1 MNCKFCGSNRTKSVK
16 RIQSSYIS
24 HKYTL
29 YQCINCKCRFFDIKE
44 HNVDIENV
52 YEKYST
58 KYNKVA
64 ANFQFKKSLYWIRQ
78 VERIEKILGRKI
90 LSVLDIGCRSGDFLM
105 HFPDNIVREGVELSK
120 NSVNIAKK
128 RGLVVYQDFAENI
141 NFDKQYDVV
150 TCYAILEHLLNP
162 LKLLDKFQN
171 VVSLSGVLVIMIP
184 THECFKRWIIDTFT
198 SVRWWMYSPPQH
210 LNLFSKQFLDRYLA
224 KNNFKLINRY
234 WTSGGMFNP
243 FRNIPFAKLIFGKT
257 MSLIDEYAPINK
269 IPIFD
274 HLYSYYIKEN

>member
-16 RIQSSYIS
+16 RIQSPYIS

-44 HNVDIENV
+44 HDVDIEKV

-58 KYNKVA
+58 KHNKAA
-64 ANFQFKKSLYWIRQ
+64 ANFQFKKSLYWTRQ

-128 RGLVVYQDFAENI
+128 RGLVAYQDFAENI

-162 LKLLDKFQN
+162 LKILDKFQN

-184 THECFKRWIIDTFT
+184 THECFKRWIIDTFA

-210 LNLFSKQFLDRYLA
+210 LNLFSKQFLDRYLG
-224 KNNFKLINRY
+224 KKNFKLIDRY

-243 FRNIPFAKLIFGKT
+243 FKSIPFANRVFGKAMVFT
-257 MSLIDEYAPINK
+257 DEYNPINRL
-269 IPIFD
+269 PIFD
-274 HLYSYYIKEN
+274 HLYSYYVKTK